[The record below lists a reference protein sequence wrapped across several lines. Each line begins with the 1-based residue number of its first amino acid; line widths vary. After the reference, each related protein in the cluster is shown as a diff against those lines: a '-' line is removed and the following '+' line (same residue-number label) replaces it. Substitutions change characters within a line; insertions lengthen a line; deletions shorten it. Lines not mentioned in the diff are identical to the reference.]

1 MPWKSQRRWPPPVG
15 WLGPLVLARRL
26 VGLWGT
32 RGKILRLLG
41 NVGVT
46 ASAPLPPN
54 CGAKAGKYS
63 KISAYGVSSPLDG
76 VARLVHI
83 SQCWSSLWDSRGGSL
98 SEHTISEAQ
107 TPSLEVSEPR
117 VTEAQ
122 FPWFALQVH
131 AKHEFGVASSLR
143 SRGYDPFLPLH
154 RCRKLWSDR
163 IKVVEAPLFPGYMF
177 CRLNLHHRL
186 PVLTAPGVIRIVG
199 HTRRAIPVDEAEIN
213 AIQAIVA
220 SGLPTEPW
228 PFLRAG
234 DRVRIER
241 GPLRGLEGIL
251 VETRGAHRLILSV
264 TLVQR
269 SVAVEIDSAF
279 VKFLRP
285 AVTTS
290 DAGPNVRKQ

>member
-1 MPWKSQRRWPPPVG
+1 MP
-15 WLGPLVLARRL
+15 
-26 VGLWGT
+26 
-32 RGKILRLLG
+32 
-41 NVGVT
+41 
-46 ASAPLPPN
+46 
-54 CGAKAGKYS
+54 
-63 KISAYGVSSPLDG
+63 SPLDG
-76 VARLVHI
+76 VALLVQI
-83 SQCWSSLWDSRGGSL
+83 TQGWSSLWDSKGGSL
-98 SEHTISEAQ
+98 SERMSNETQALSLDASE
-107 TPSLEVSEPR
+107 SR

-163 IKVVEAPLFPGYMF
+163 IKLVEAPLFPGYMF
-177 CRLNLHHRL
+177 CRLNLHQRL

-199 HTRRAIPVDEAEIN
+199 HTRRPMPVDEAEIN

-220 SGLPTEPW
+220 SGLPKEPW

-251 VETRGAHRLILSV
+251 VEARGAHRLILSV

-285 AVTTS
+285 AVTS
-290 DAGPNVRKQ
+290 NAAPNVRKQ